1 MHSECLSLRLRDEC
15 LLTMCIRCMRR
26 LQGNLTYL
34 AALADRKV
42 GQVPLCPAHLMPPP
56 LNLSIKMRSP
66 TASGAAPSEK
76 TSEPDP
82 EREEKER
89 LLTADREERDKL
101 MKELY
106 KKLQA
111 QFPGIDPRREP
122 AFAIP
127 NPNAQQPNNGQR
139 LGGPQSGGPS
149 SNQGSPAPAPQAQ
162 RSGQTP
168 TLPAPMQQFV
178 GGS

>member
-1 MHSECLSLRLRDEC
+1 
-15 LLTMCIRCMRR
+15 MRR

-42 GQVPLCPAHLMPPP
+42 GQVPPCPAHLMPPP

-66 TASGAAPSEK
+66 TAPGPDSNENP
-76 TSEPDP
+76 SEPDS
-82 EREEKER
+82 EKDR

-101 MKELY
+101 LKELY
-106 KKLQA
+106 RKLQA

-122 AFAIP
+122 AYAMP
-127 NPNAQQPNNGQR
+127 NQGQQQQHNNQR
-139 LGGPQSGGPS
+139 SGGPGGGGPAS
-149 SNQGSPAPAPQAQ
+149 TQGSPAANPQAQ

-168 TLPAPMQQFV
+168 TQPAPMQ
-178 GGS
+178 